1 MVNAKT
7 FSQRTE
13 DTSREWFLIDAAD
26 IPLGRTA
33 TKIANLLIGKSK
45 VTYTPHVDN
54 GDYVVVINAEQ
65 LVVTG
70 DKEVSKKYYRH
81 SGYPG
86 GISDATL
93 KEVRS
98 KKPERIIES
107 AVKGMIPKNKLA
119 AGRMARLRVFA
130 GSDHT
135 HTAQT
140 PKIIWQQNLL
150 ENTSTDLGA
159 VKVQPHVHV
168 FTRVKVQSLSTT
180 SLLLNTSQTT
190 RRFSLK

>member
-13 DTSREWFLIDAAD
+13 DTSREWFLIDAAE

-54 GDYVVVINAEQ
+54 GDYVVVINAAN

-70 DKEVSKKYYRH
+70 DKEDDKKYYRH
-81 SGYPG
+81 SGFPG
-86 GISDATL
+86 GISDESL
-93 KEVRS
+93 KEVRQ
-98 KKPERIIES
+98 KYPARIIEA

-119 AGRMARLRVFA
+119 AGRLSRLRVFPGA
-130 GSDHT
+130 EHT

-140 PKIIWQQNLL
+140 P
-150 ENTSTDLGA
+150 T
-159 VKVQPHVHV
+159 KVEV
-168 FTRVKVQSLSTT
+168 R
-180 SLLLNTSQTT
+180 
-190 RRFSLK
+190 